1 MATRGYFG
9 LGVHGI
15 SKPMNVG
22 NLVRT
27 AHAFG
32 ASFVFL
38 IDPQVSM
45 REVGIGDTSK
55 TARSMPLYTFESID
69 HMVLPRGCR
78 LVGIEFLQDAVDL
91 PSFHHPRQAL
101 YLLGP
106 ELASLPDDVLGRCDH
121 VLRIPTRFCVNV
133 ATAGA
138 IVLYDRVLSQGRH
151 APRPVRPGGPTEPPP
166 VQGGR
171 AGAID
176 LDDLPDY

>member
-1 MATRGYFG
+1 MDTRGYFG
-9 LGVHGI
+9 LGVYGI

-38 IDPQVSM
+38 IDPHVAM
-45 REVGIGDTSK
+45 ADIGGTDTSD
-55 TARSMPLYTFESID
+55 TGRSIPLYIFDSID
-69 HMVLPRGCR
+69 RMVLPHGCR
-78 LVGIEFLQDAVDL
+78 LVGIELLREAIEL
-91 PSFHHPRQAL
+91 PSFRHPRQAL

-106 ELASLPDDVLGRCDH
+106 ELDSLPRAVLDRCDH
-121 VLRIPTRFCVNV
+121 VARIPTRFCVNV

-138 IVLYDRVLSQGRH
+138 VVLYDRVLSMGQH
-151 APRPVRPGGPTEPPP
+151 APRPVQPGGPEGPPP
-166 VQGGR
+166 LEGGR

-176 LDDLPDY
+176 LDRLPED

>member
-1 MATRGYFG
+1 MAAKGYFG
-9 LGVHGI
+9 LGVYGI

-38 IDPQVSM
+38 IDPHVSM
-45 REVGIGDTSK
+45 RDIGATDTSQ
-55 TARSMPLYTFESID
+55 TARSLPLYTFDSIED
-69 HMVLPRGCR
+69 MVLPRGCR
-78 LVGIEFLQDAVDL
+78 LVGIEFLPDAVEL
-91 PSFHHPRQAL
+91 PSFRHPRQAL

-106 ELASLPDDVLGRCDH
+106 ELDSLSDEVIARCDH

-138 IVLYDRVLSQGRH
+138 IVLYDRVVSMGRH
-151 APRPVRPGGPTEPPP
+151 APRPIQPGGPTEPPP
-166 VQGGR
+166 IEGGR
-171 AGAID
+171 PGAVD

>member
-1 MATRGYFG
+1 MGTRGYFG

-38 IDPQVSM
+38 IDPHVAM
-45 REVGIGDTSK
+45 GDIGAADTSR
-55 TARSMPLYTFESID
+55 TARSMPLYTFDSID
-69 HMVLPRGCR
+69 QMILPRGCH
-78 LVGIEFLQDAVDL
+78 LVGIEFLHDAVQL
-91 PSFHHPRQAL
+91 PSFRHPRQAL

-106 ELASLPDDVLGRCDH
+106 ELDSLPPEVLARCDH

-138 IVLYDRVLSQGRH
+138 IVLYDRVISMGRH
-151 APRPVRPGGPTEPPP
+151 APRPVQPGGPQEPPA
-166 VQGGR
+166 VEGGR
-171 AGAID
+171 PGAID